1 MRKIHFCLNI
11 GYSTAKHEEIVEY
24 DDNATDDE
32 INSDFSDW
40 VNNYLD
46 TEWWED

>member
-1 MRKIHFCLNI
+1 MRKIHFYLSI
-11 GYSTAKHEEIVEY
+11 GYPTAKHEEIVEY
-24 DDNATDDE
+24 DDNVTDDE

-46 TEWWED
+46 MEWCEE